1 MAGFKELGV
10 LKNVFL
16 MFLKEDDQFDF
27 EMEGDD
33 NDFSKLLTFVCR
45 PSFVCSVFFF
55 VYLWSSDTI
64 LKITRRANNFQPD
77 FITHFVSTD
86 SLTPPPPP
94 RHTLYRIVHP

>member
-1 MAGFKELGV
+1 MAEFNELGV

-27 EMEGDD
+27 EMGGDD
-33 NDFSKLLTFVCR
+33 NDFSKLLTFVCLSAIFR
-45 PSFVCSVFFF
+45 LQFVFF

-77 FITHFVSTD
+77 FIVHFVSTD
-86 SLTPPPPP
+86 SLTPSPPDT
-94 RHTLYRIVHP
+94 HCIE

>member
-55 VYLWSSDTI
+55 SFISGLPIPFLKLLGVQIIFSLISLHI
-64 LKITRRANNFQPD
+64 LFRQI
-77 FITHFVSTD
+77 I
-86 SLTPPPPP
+86 
-94 RHTLYRIVHP
+94 